1 MVQTQNTTTTNK
13 GNQPENNFQEIDF
26 SLVKQNFSL
35 TRFCRDEGIQIRR
48 GGNGGYVIC
57 CPFHIEDTPSCHIFD
72 DRRFTC
78 FGCGAKGTIIDFAQK
93 LKPSLSG
100 SQWATAMY
108 LIDTQ
113 GSGRKED
120 YFKSDRQQCNRSTSL
135 QPSRPV
141 VSIATPPAVHTLKI
155 DRDKVLAIT
164 PDTVIAVGDQL
175 FNPRHIK
182 AREYAEERGWL
193 KTPPHVSSYQ
203 LGAMAAG
210 EKNSFLSKESSIAF
224 PKLIQTRRT
233 AEVFGLEQ
241 EFEENGRLLCAGIKK
256 RLLPDTIS
264 KWESLMQKKTTA
276 DLKSSAPRWICK
288 AGFVTEIPW
297 EFDCNED
304 ADVLIIAEGPG
315 DGLRLFNEA
324 NADEK
329 IRSRFGSRWHV
340 TAVDSCHIWTLNS
353 IPRRPVSWGKQNFS
367 VSFFDGF
374 SHVIIL
380 LDGDEPGR
388 KGAANIVELAR
399 RQNPQAIVRNVVLPD
414 NQDVCDFFDAG
425 NTMSDLSELLRAT
438 QPVV

>member
-1 MVQTQNTTTTNK
+1 M
-13 GNQPENNFQEIDF
+13 P
-26 SLVKQNFSL
+26 
-35 TRFCRDEGIQIRR
+35 
-48 GGNGGYVIC
+48 
-57 CPFHIEDTPSCHIFD
+57 
-72 DRRFTC
+72 
-78 FGCGAKGTIIDFAQK
+78 
-93 LKPSLSG
+93 
-100 SQWATAMY
+100 
-108 LIDTQ
+108 
-113 GSGRKED
+113 
-120 YFKSDRQQCNRSTSL
+120 
-135 QPSRPV
+135 RPV
-141 VSIATPPAVHTLKI
+141 VTTAGAPAVHTLKI
-155 DRDKVLAIT
+155 DKERVLAIK

-210 EKNSFLSKESSIAF
+210 ERSSFLAQESSIAF

-233 AEVFGLEQ
+233 AEVFGLEN

-256 RLLPDTIS
+256 RLLPETIS

-276 DLKSSAPRWICK
+276 EVKQTAPRWICK
-288 AGFVTEIPW
+288 AGFITEIPW

-324 NADEK
+324 NANEK
-329 IRSRFGSRWHV
+329 IRSRFGSRWHI
-340 TAVDSCHIWTLNS
+340 TAVDSCHIWTVNS
-353 IPRRPVSWGKQNFS
+353 IPRRPVTWGKQNFS

-380 LDGDEPGR
+380 LDGDDPGR
-388 KGAANIVELAR
+388 KGAANIVELAQ
-399 RQNPQAIVRNVVLPD
+399 RQNPQAVVRNVVLPD

-425 NTMSDLSELLRAT
+425 NSMSDLSELFRAT
-438 QPVV
+438 QPVS

>member
-1 MVQTQNTTTTNK
+1 MQTQQTT
-13 GNQPENNFQEIDF
+13 GNQAENNFKEIDF

-35 TRFCRDEGIQIRR
+35 TRFCRDEGIQVRR
-48 GGNGGYVIC
+48 GSKGGHVVC

-72 DRRFTC
+72 DRRYTC

-93 LKPSLSG
+93 LKPDLNG
-100 SQWATAMY
+100 SHWATAMY
-108 LIDTQ
+108 LIETQ
-113 GSGRKED
+113 GTGQKDDYLKNGRPQ
-120 YFKSDRQQCNRSTSL
+120 SNRSSNV
-135 QPSRPV
+135 QMPRPV
-141 VSIATPPAVHTLKI
+141 VTTAVAPAVHTLKI
-155 DRDKVLAIT
+155 DKERVLAIK
-164 PDTVIAVGDQL
+164 PETVIAVGDGL

-210 EKNSFLSKESSIAF
+210 ERSSFLAQESSIAF

-233 AEVFGLEQ
+233 AEVFGLEN

-256 RLLPDTIS
+256 RLLPETIS
-264 KWESLMQKKTTA
+264 KWESLMQKKTMA
-276 DLKSSAPRWICK
+276 EVKPNAPRWICK
-288 AGFVTEIPW
+288 AGFITEIPW

-324 NADEK
+324 NASEE
-329 IRSRFGSRWHV
+329 IRARFGSRWHI
-340 TAVDSCHIWTLNS
+340 TAVDSCHIWTVNS

-380 LDGDEPGR
+380 LDGDDPGR
-388 KGAANIVELAR
+388 KGAANIVELAQ
-399 RQNPQAIVRNVVLPD
+399 RQNPQAVVRNVVLPD
-414 NQDVCDFFDAG
+414 NQDVCDFFGAG
-425 NTMSDLSELLRAT
+425 NSMSDLSELFRAT
-438 QPVV
+438 QPVS

>member
-1 MVQTQNTTTTNK
+1 MQQKQATGTT

-26 SLVKQNFSL
+26 NLVKENFSL
-35 TRFCRDEGIQIRR
+35 TRFCRDEGIQVKR
-48 GGNGGYVIC
+48 GGNGGHVVC

-93 LKPSLSG
+93 LKPHLIG
-100 SQWATAMY
+100 SHWATAMY

-113 GSGRKED
+113 GSGQKED
-120 YFKSDRQQCNRSTSL
+120 YLKNGRPQS
-135 QPSRPV
+135 SRPTSVQTPRAV
-141 VSIATPPAVHTLKI
+141 VVPTAAPPAVHVLKV
-155 DRDKVLAIT
+155 DKDKVLAIK
-164 PDTVIAVGDQL
+164 PDTVTDVGDQL
-175 FNPRHIK
+175 FAPRHIK
-182 AREYAEERGWL
+182 AREYAEARGWL

-210 EKNSFLSKESSIAF
+210 ESNFLAQESALAF

-233 AEVFGLEQ
+233 AEVFGLEN

-256 RLLPDTIS
+256 RLLPETIS
-264 KWESLMQKKTTA
+264 KWEDWMRRQSKGNGKSTA
-276 DLKSSAPRWICK
+276 QRWICK
-288 AGFVTEIPW
+288 PGFNTEIPW

-304 ADVLIIAEGPG
+304 ADVLIITEGPG

-324 NADEK
+324 NANAE
-329 IRSRFGSRWHV
+329 IRARFGSRWHI
-340 TAVDSCHIWTLNS
+340 TAVDACQTWTVNS
-353 IPRRPVSWGKQNFS
+353 IPRRPVSWGKQHFS

-380 LDGDEPGR
+380 LDGDAPGR
-388 KGAANIVELAR
+388 KGAANIVELAQ
-399 RQNPQAIVRNVVLPD
+399 RQNPQAVIRNVVLSD

-425 NTMSDLSELLRAT
+425 NSMADLSELLRAT
-438 QPVV
+438 EPVS